1 MTAGYDPS
9 GVSRP
14 PDQPG
19 EPPRHAA
26 ADGSTADTGRLG
38 PLPPRMTSTGS
49 FPTLSSPAAFPG
61 PPPPPPPG
69 FPPTGS
75 FPAAPTSPYATSGQ
89 PFSAAPVSGPVSGSM
104 PGPVPAGPPIHPGP
118 PVRPVRRSRLGG
130 VALIFAIVLAIVA
143 ITEGVFLYKLNGRI
157 DDTNAAA
164 QKAQAANDARLEGL
178 EARAKELEKKAGQNL
193 DAQEVAKGVLPS
205 VFRVSTPQALGT
217 AFALGKAPAGGG
229 TDLITNF
236 HVVQEEWDA
245 GGRDVSLERQS
256 LKFDAKI
263 VKVDEGK
270 DLAMLHSDEVFPRL
284 TAGTTVP
291 NVGTSV
297 LAVGAPL
304 GLEDS
309 VTSGVIS
316 ALRNTPD
323 GERLQFDAP
332 INPGNSGGPVVNAQK
347 EVVGVATAKAADAE
361 GIGLAIPVRVVCQT
375 FGIC

>member
-14 PDQPG
+14 PEQPG

-26 ADGSTADTGRLG
+26 ADSSTPDTGRLG

-49 FPTLSSPAAFPG
+49 FPTLSSPAVAPAF
-61 PPPPPPPG
+61 PPPPPPPA

-75 FPAAPTSPYATSGQ
+75 FPAAPTSPYGQ
-89 PFSAAPVSGPVSGSM
+89 PLSGVPAPV
-104 PGPVPAGPPIHPGP
+104 
-118 PVRPVRRSRLGG
+118 VRRSRLGG
-130 VALIFAIVLAIVA
+130 IALILVVVLALVA
-143 ITEGVFLYKLNGRI
+143 AAEGVFIYQLNGRI

-164 QKAQAANDARLEGL
+164 QKAQDANNARIEGL
-178 EARAKELEKKAGQNL
+178 EGRAKQLEKKAGENL

-217 AFALGKAPAGGG
+217 AFALGKAPGGGG

-245 GGRDVSLERQS
+245 GGRDVSLERQN
-256 LKFDAKI
+256 LKFSAKI
-263 VKVDEGK
+263 VKVDESK
-270 DLAMLHSDEVFPRL
+270 DLALLHSDEVFPRL
-284 TAGTTVP
+284 TAGSTVP
-291 NVGTSV
+291 AVGTSV

-347 EVVGVATAKAADAE
+347 EVVGVATAKAAEAE
-361 GIGLAIPVRVVCQT
+361 GIGLAIPVLIVCQT
-375 FGIC
+375 FVIC

>member
-26 ADGSTADTGRLG
+26 ADSATSDSGRLG

-49 FPTLSSPAAFPG
+49 FPTLSTPQFT
-61 PPPPPPPG
+61 PPPPPTPA

-89 PFSAAPVSGPVSGSM
+89 PFSGAPVP
-104 PGPVPAGPPIHPGP
+104 PPVPA
-118 PVRPVRRSRLGG
+118 VRRSRLGG
-130 VALIFAIVLAIVA
+130 IALILAIVLAIAA
-143 ITEGVFLYKLNGRI
+143 ITEGVVIYRLNGRI

-164 QKAQAANDARLEGL
+164 QKAQDANNARIEGL
-178 EARAKELEKKAGQNL
+178 EGRAKQLETKAGQNL

-236 HVVQEEWDA
+236 HVVQEEWDS

-256 LKFDAKI
+256 LKFGAKI

-270 DLAMLHSDEVFPRL
+270 DLALLHSDEAFPRL
-284 TAGTTVP
+284 TAGATVP
-291 NVGTSV
+291 AVGTSV

-361 GIGLAIPVRVVCQT
+361 GIGLAIPVLIVCQA

>member
-26 ADGSTADTGRLG
+26 ADGLTGDPGRLG

-49 FPTLSSPAAFPG
+49 FPTV
-61 PPPPPPPG
+61 PPPPG
-69 FPPTGS
+69 FPPTG
-75 FPAAPTSPYATSGQ
+75 Q
-89 PFSAAPVSGPVSGSM
+89 PFSAQPMSAQPLTAQPLSAQPLTAQPLSAQPFSGGPA
-104 PGPVPAGPPIHPGP
+104 PVPA
-118 PVRPVRRSRLGG
+118 VPVRRSRLGG
-130 VALIFAIVLAIVA
+130 IALIFAIVLAVVA
-143 ITEGVFLYKLNGRI
+143 ITEGVFIYRLNGRI
-157 DDTNAAA
+157 DDTNHAA
-164 QKAQAANDARLEGL
+164 QRAQDGNNARLEGL
-178 EARAKELEKKAGQNL
+178 EGRAKQLEKKAGQNL
-193 DAQEVAKGVLPS
+193 DAQEVSKGVLPS

-217 AFALGKAPAGGG
+217 AFALGKAPDGGG

-245 GGRDVSLERQS
+245 GGRDVSLERQD
-256 LKFDAKI
+256 LKFTAKI
-263 VKVDEGK
+263 VKVDRTK
-270 DLAMLHSDEVFPRL
+270 DLALLHSDEVFPRL
-284 TAGTTVP
+284 TAGATVP

>member
-1 MTAGYDPS
+1 
-9 GVSRP
+9 
-14 PDQPG
+14 
-19 EPPRHAA
+19 
-26 ADGSTADTGRLG
+26 
-38 PLPPRMTSTGS
+38 MTSTGS
-49 FPTLSSPAAFPG
+49 FPTLSSPAVFNA
-61 PPPPPPPG
+61 PPPPPPPPPSG

-89 PFSAAPVSGPVSGSM
+89 PFSGA
-104 PGPVPAGPPIHPGP
+104 PVPAAPA
-118 PVRPVRRSRLGG
+118 RRSRLGG
-130 VALIFAIVLAIVA
+130 VALIIAIVLAIVA
-143 ITEGVFLYKLNGRI
+143 ATEGVFIYRLNGRI

-164 QKAQAANDARLEGL
+164 QKAQDANNARLEGL
-178 EARAKELEKKAGQNL
+178 EGRAKQLEKKPGENL

-236 HVVQEEWDA
+236 HVVQEEWDS

-256 LKFDAKI
+256 LKFSAKI

-270 DLAMLHSDEVFPRL
+270 DLALLHSDEVFPRL
-284 TAGTTVP
+284 TAGSTVP
-291 NVGTSV
+291 AVGTSV

-347 EVVGVATAKAADAE
+347 EVVGVATAKAAEAE
-361 GIGLAIPVRVVCQT
+361 GIGLAIPILIVCQA

>member
-26 ADGSTADTGRLG
+26 ADGVTGDTGRLG

-49 FPTLSSPAAFPG
+49 FPTLSSPAAFPAP

-75 FPAAPTSPYATSGQ
+75 FPAAPISPYATSGQ
-89 PFSAAPVSGPVSGSM
+89 PFSAAPIPPS
-104 PGPVPAGPPIHPGP
+104 VPPSIAP
-118 PVRPVRRSRLGG
+118 PVTPVRRSRVGG
-130 VALIFAIVLAIVA
+130 IALIFAIVLAIVA
-143 ITEGVFLYKLNGRI
+143 VTEGVFLYQLNGRI

-164 QKAQAANDARLEGL
+164 RKAQDANNARIEGL
-178 EARAKELEKKAGQNL
+178 EGRAKELEKKAGQNL

-256 LKFDAKI
+256 LKFGAKI
-263 VKVDEGK
+263 VKVDESK
-270 DLAMLHSDEVFPRL
+270 DLALLHSDEVFPRL

>member
-1 MTAGYDPS
+1 
-9 GVSRP
+9 
-14 PDQPG
+14 
-19 EPPRHAA
+19 
-26 ADGSTADTGRLG
+26 
-38 PLPPRMTSTGS
+38 MTSTGS
-49 FPTLSSPAAFPG
+49 FPTLSQPAGGFNV
-61 PPPPPPPG
+61 PPPPPPTGG

-75 FPAAPTSPYATSGQ
+75 FAAVPVSPYATGGQ
-89 PFSAAPVSGPVSGSM
+89 PPVSGHPFGGVPGPAPAPVSP
-104 PGPVPAGPPIHPGP
+104 
-118 PVRPVRRSRLGG
+118 RRSRLGPI
-130 VALIFAIVLAIVA
+130 ALILVIGLALVA
-143 ITEGVFLYKLNGRI
+143 AAEGYFIYRLDGQI
-157 DDTNAAA
+157 ADTNAAA
-164 QKAQAANDARLEGL
+164 KKAQDGNDARLEGL

-236 HVVQEEWDA
+236 HVVQEEYQS

-256 LKFDAKI
+256 LKFGAKI

-270 DLAMLHSDEVFPRL
+270 DLALLHSDEVFPRL

-323 GERLQFDAP
+323 GQRLQFDAP
-332 INPGNSGGPVVNAQK
+332 INPGNSGGPVVNGQK

-361 GIGLAIPVRVVCQT
+361 GIGLAIPVLIVCQA